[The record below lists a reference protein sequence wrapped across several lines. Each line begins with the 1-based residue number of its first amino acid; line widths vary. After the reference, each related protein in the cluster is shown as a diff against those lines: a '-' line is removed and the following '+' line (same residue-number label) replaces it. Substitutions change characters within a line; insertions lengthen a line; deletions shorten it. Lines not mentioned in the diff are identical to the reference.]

1 MIAAQ
6 TTNLTLQSLAVDFF
20 QKSAGSWNSQR
31 RYYTL
36 GKDVEPQEV
45 ESILNISFLEQGTPE
60 LIELAQSHELEDL
73 SSLVCGTKVTWE
85 SNYTN
90 RPRQSLHSG
99 KAQDR
104 AVSLNRKP
112 VTGSTVFGIKGNVL
126 YRDRGFATPKPII
139 AICSFANSETM
150 SLRTEYN
157 ANVFEEEIK
166 LVGSKYRTRQT
177 VISRA
182 GEEITIGQ
190 YLETRI

>member
-1 MIAAQ
+1 MIAAE

-20 QKSAGSWNSQR
+20 HKSAGSWNSQR

-36 GKDVEPQEV
+36 NKDVEPQEV
-45 ESILNISFLEQGTPE
+45 ESILNISFLSQGAPE
-60 LIELAQSHELEDL
+60 LVELAKSHELEDL

-90 RPRQSLHSG
+90 
-99 KAQDR
+99 K
-104 AVSLNRKP
+104 NRKA
-112 VTGSTVFGIKGNVL
+112 VTGSTVFGIRGNVL
-126 YRDRGFATPKPII
+126 YRDRGFATPKPVI
-139 AICSFANSETM
+139 AVCAFPNAETM

-190 YLETRI
+190 YLEKRI

>member
-20 QKSAGSWNSQR
+20 QKSAGSWKSQR

-36 GKDVEPQEV
+36 NKDVEPQEV
-45 ESILNISFLEQGTPE
+45 ESILNISFLDRGTPE
-60 LIELAQSHELEDL
+60 LIELAKSHELEDI

-90 RPRQSLHSG
+90 
-99 KAQDR
+99 
-104 AVSLNRKP
+104 LNRKP
-112 VTGSTVFGIKGNVL
+112 VNGSTVFGIRGNVL

-139 AICSFANSETM
+139 AVCSFPNSDTM
-150 SLRTEYN
+150 NLRTEYN

-190 YLETRI
+190 YLEKRI

>member
-20 QKSAGSWNSQR
+20 HRSAGSWNSQR

-36 GKDVEPQEV
+36 NKDVEPQEV
-45 ESILNISFLEQGTPE
+45 ESRLNISFLAQGTPE
-60 LIELAQSHELEDL
+60 LIELARRHELDDL
-73 SSLVCGTKVTWE
+73 SALVCGTKVTWE

-90 RPRQSLHSG
+90 Q
-99 KAQDR
+99 
-104 AVSLNRKP
+104 NRKA

-126 YRDRGFATPKPII
+126 YRDRGFATPKPVI
-139 AICSFANSETM
+139 AVCSFPNPDIM
-150 SLRTEYN
+150 NLRTEYN

-177 VISRA
+177 IISRA

-190 YLETRI
+190 YLEQRL